1 MRITR
6 TEQIRAQEVSAAVD
20 QLIRGADVQP
30 ESLHSEDTRL
40 LDTARQFAQ
49 LPDLLGPVDPDLER
63 QVMRHVRTRAAV
75 QPSRRLRLNVG
86 WAAAG
91 LVTVLLILTLLTPMG
106 QTAVASFMAVF
117 NLGRT
122 QVRITPVDT
131 PSVPLATRVA
141 QSAAVQEN
149 MTLAQARTRIPFAIP
164 QPGYLPPGYSLQRVV
179 SHTYP
184 DLPDWVPQ
192 PFSVDVIYGDA
203 QGHEVSLRLYLIMLS
218 NEASISGMNLEATSI
233 RDVQDVDVNGQP
245 GVLLQVGPEE
255 GKAIWQEVVWEQG
268 DLILA
273 LSAADLSKA
282 ELLRVAR
289 SVH

>member
-1 MRITR
+1 MRITK
-6 TEQIRAQEVSAAVD
+6 TEQTRAQEISAAVD
-20 QLIRGADVQP
+20 QLIHDAEVQP
-30 ESLHSEDTRL
+30 QSLKPEDAGL

-49 LPDLLGPVDPDLER
+49 LPGLLGPVDPALER
-63 QVMRHVRTRAAV
+63 KVMHRVSIRPTVRK
-75 QPSRRLRLNVG
+75 SRRPHFSVG

-91 LVTVLLILTLLTPMG
+91 LVTVLLILALLTPMG

-122 QVRITPVDT
+122 EVRITPVDT
-131 PSVPLATRVA
+131 PSIPLATSVA
-141 QSAAVQEN
+141 QSTAVQES
-149 MTLAQARTRIPFAIP
+149 MTLAEARTQIPFAIP
-164 QPGYLPPGYSLQRVV
+164 QPGYLPPGYSLQQVV

-192 PFSVDVIYGDA
+192 PFSVDVMYADA
-203 QGHEVSLRLYLIMLS
+203 QGHEFSLRLYLIMLS
-218 NEASISGMNLEATSI
+218 NDANISGMNLEASSI

-245 GVLLQVGPEE
+245 GVLLQLGPEE
-255 GKAIWQEVVWEQG
+255 GEAIWQEVVWEQG

-273 LSAADLSKA
+273 LSAVDLSKA

-289 SVH
+289 SVR